1 MVKSVYLSF
10 TLASEL
16 LRTFNIKAR
25 RIGNSLH
32 RMAMSGMG
40 EWGTR

>member
-25 RIGNSLH
+25 RIGNRLH